1 MKKILL
7 HACCGPCLTHC
18 VEFLREQ
25 DYEPTIFFS
34 DSNIMPF
41 EEYQLR
47 RDAALGYATK
57 AKVEFIE
64 DAYDN
69 DRWLESVKGLEG
81 EPEGGKR
88 CAACFKHNLRR
99 AADYACEQ
107 GFTEITSTLTVSPHK
122 RSLMVFEAGE
132 AAVQEAATQHPGLST
147 APTFMH
153 FDFKKKNGFLNS
165 LRLAAL
171 YDLYRQTYCG
181 CSFSIRK

>member
-1 MKKILL
+1 
-7 HACCGPCLTHC
+7 
-18 VEFLREQ
+18 
-25 DYEPTIFFS
+25 
-34 DSNIMPF
+34 MPF
-41 EEYQLR
+41 EEYER
-47 RDAALGYATK
+47 RRNAARNYATT

-69 DRWLESVKGLEG
+69 DRWLESVKGFEG

-88 CAACFKHNLRR
+88 CAACFKHNLRH
-99 AADYACEQ
+99 AADYACKQ

-132 AAVQEAATQHPGLST
+132 TAVQDTIAQHPELAT
-147 APTFMH
+147 PPTFVH

>member
-1 MKKILL
+1 
-7 HACCGPCLTHC
+7 
-18 VEFLREQ
+18 
-25 DYEPTIFFS
+25 
-34 DSNIMPF
+34 MPF
-41 EEYQLR
+41 EEYER
-47 RDAALGYATK
+47 RRNAARNYATT

-69 DRWLESVKGLEG
+69 ERWLASVKGLEG

-88 CAACFKHNLRR
+88 CAACFKHNLRH
-99 AADYACEQ
+99 AADYACKQ
-107 GFTEITSTLTVSPHK
+107 GFTEMTSTLTVSPHK

-132 AAVQEAATQHPGLST
+132 TAVQDVSAQHPELSIGL
-147 APTFMH
+147 TFMH
-153 FDFKKKNGFLNS
+153 FNFKKKNGFLNS

>member
-1 MKKILL
+1 
-7 HACCGPCLTHC
+7 
-18 VEFLREQ
+18 
-25 DYEPTIFFS
+25 
-34 DSNIMPF
+34 MPF

-69 DRWLESVKGLEG
+69 DQWLESVKGLEG

-107 GFTEITSTLTVSPHK
+107 GLTEITSTLTVSPHK

-132 AAVQEAATQHPGLST
+132 TAVQDATAHHLEI
-147 APTFMH
+147 PTPPKFMH

-165 LRLAAL
+165 LRLANL
-171 YDLYRQTYCG
+171 YDLYRQSYCG
-181 CSFSIRK
+181 CVFSIQKSDESLPF